1 MKDSTV
7 SSDLAFPNHAH
18 HGDFFLVGLRSPADL
33 GTCLFTG
40 DRTHSLLDPKLNT
53 HGDVA
58 AKQVYGIHV
67 RASYSLENKKRP
79 KHGYARCVGRRNGRR
94 RGWEPATLEQLG
106 SQGKKW
112 QPLCRP
118 GSPYHIIP
126 PYLLH
131 KTFTRNFNCLGVC
144 AGTIGAVFEKTSVAQ
159 GQIPKRLL
167 YG

>member
-40 DRTHSLLDPKLNT
+40 DLTHSLLDQKSNT

-67 RASYSLENKKRP
+67 RASYSFENKNRP

-106 SQGKKW
+106 SQGNGN
-112 QPLCRP
+112 LYA
-118 GSPYHIIP
+118 GLAHHITSYHHISSTKP
-126 PYLLH
+126 SLE
-131 KTFTRNFNCLGVC
+131 TCCMGRGN
-144 AGTIGAVFEKTSVAQ
+144 KTSKSF
-159 GQIPKRLL
+159 G
-167 YG
+167 